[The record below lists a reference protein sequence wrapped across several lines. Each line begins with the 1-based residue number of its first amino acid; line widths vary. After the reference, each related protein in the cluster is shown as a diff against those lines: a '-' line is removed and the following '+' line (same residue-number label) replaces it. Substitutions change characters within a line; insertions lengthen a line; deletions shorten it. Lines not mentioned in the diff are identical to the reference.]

1 MRFLAPARPQ
11 RRGRVCDGRRS
22 SGGVVK
28 VRKNHRGGLR
38 IAGATMA
45 LVLAGGAGAAVQGWD
60 DDDGRDRGRGQHE
73 RDDRR
78 RGPDRERAKNVIFI
92 VGDGLGIAH
101 REAVRLATVG
111 REGDLEMNQLRYQ
124 GWTQTDPADP
134 EEAVTDSAAGA
145 TAFSTGVRSYNGAI
159 AVDLDG
165 NPVRT
170 LLERAE
176 RAGKSTG
183 LVTTSQVTDAT
194 PAAFGAHVLDRGN
207 QSEIA
212 RQYLEVT
219 RPEVILGGGED
230 WWYPEGTEGAWPDNP
245 PTDPTEASK
254 GTAGDLVERAEALG
268 YEYVTNAEELA
279 DADGRKLL
287 GLFANEEM
295 FEHVGPAAPLYEPAV
310 PLPVMAEKAL
320 DVLKRDRDGFFLV
333 IEEEGIDE
341 MAHHGH
347 AQETID
353 AGQALDETVGLA
365 RDFAAKHR
373 NTLVVV
379 VGDHETGGMAIEL
392 VDDED
397 ESGEGEQAEEGP
409 FTVAGSELTFM
420 IDWTTGGH
428 TGAATP
434 ASAEGPGASA
444 MVGVR
449 DNTDIH
455 DLVLRAMRGG
465 RR

>member
-1 MRFLAPARPQ
+1 MRTI
-11 RRGRVCDGRRS
+11 
-22 SGGVVK
+22 
-28 VRKNHRGGLR
+28 HRGGLR
-38 IAGATMA
+38 IAGATLA
-45 LVLAGGAGAAVQGWD
+45 LVLAGGAGAVVQDW
-60 DDDGRDRGRGQHE
+60 DDDGRGRGHE
-73 RDDRR
+73 ARDDWRNGR
-78 RGPDRERAKNVIFI
+78 DRQRAKNVIFI
-92 VGDGLGIAH
+92 VGDGMGIAH
-101 REAVRLATVG
+101 REAIRLATVG
-111 REGDLEMNQLRYQ
+111 REGDLEMNQLLYQ

-134 EEAVTDSAAGA
+134 EEVVTDSAAGA
-145 TAFSTGVRSYNGAI
+145 TAFATGVRSYNGAI

-170 LLERAE
+170 LLEHAE

-219 RPEVILGGGED
+219 KPEVILGGGED
-230 WWYPEGTEGAWPDNP
+230 WWYPAGTEGQWPDNP

-254 GTAGDLVERAEALG
+254 GTAGNLVERAEELG
-268 YEYVTNAEELA
+268 YEYVTNADELA
-279 DADGRKLL
+279 DADGRRLL

-295 FEHVGPAAPLYEPAV
+295 FEHVGPAAPLYEPSV
-310 PLPVMAEKAL
+310 PLPVMAAKAL
-320 DVLKRDRDGFFLV
+320 DVLSQDRDGFFLV
-333 IEEEGIDE
+333 VEEEGIDE

-347 AQETID
+347 AREMID
-353 AGQALDETVGLA
+353 AGSQLDETVALA
-365 RDFAAKHR
+365 REFAAEHR
-373 NTLVVV
+373 DTLIVV

-409 FTVAGSELTFM
+409 FTVAGTDLTFTV
-420 IDWTTGGH
+420 DWTTGGH

-434 ASAEGPGASA
+434 ASAEGPVASA

-449 DNTDIH
+449 DNTQIH
-455 DLVLRAMRGG
+455 DLVLYALRG
-465 RR
+465 RL